1 MASEGGGRSRGLLR
15 LAIRTEA
22 AAWRQRARKQGEHVE
37 LKGARNTGALV
48 FLGFCKSERLCCDS
62 MLQLQS

>member
-1 MASEGGGRSRGLLR
+1 MR